1 MLDSPPTLA
10 AIGPVESFPTSPTIA
25 ARHGRPQ
32 GGRGLLGMAFLRATA
47 PYETPV
53 ISGRRAVPAHAE
65 PRRLSRPGRELRAES
80 RAFLTPWE
88 PTWPAD
94 DLTRTAFRRRI
105 RRYHAEVR
113 EDRAYPFFIFRQTD
127 YALLGGITLS
137 NVTRGMTQTATL
149 GYWMGERHAG
159 RGHMTRAVKALA
171 PFAFG
176 ALRLHRLEA
185 ACLPH
190 NAASMRLLER
200 VGFRREGLARGLV
213 CINGRWQDHIVFAL
227 LADDPLP

>member
-1 MLDSPPTLA
+1 
-10 AIGPVESFPTSPTIA
+10 
-25 ARHGRPQ
+25 
-32 GGRGLLGMAFLRATA
+32 MAFLRAT
-47 PYETPV
+47 TPLESPIIAGDGV
-53 ISGRRAVPAHAE
+53 YM
-65 PRRLSRPGRELRAES
+65 RPPNLADYSTWTELRAES

-105 RRYHAEVR
+105 RRYQDEIRDDH
-113 EDRAYPFFIFRQTD
+113 AYPFFIFRQAD
-127 YALLGGITLS
+127 QILLGGITLS

-149 GYWMGERHAG
+149 GYWMGERYAN
-159 RGHMTRAVKALA
+159 RGYMTRAVKALA

-190 NAASMRLLER
+190 NVASMRLLEKL
-200 VGFRREGLARGLV
+200 GFQREGLARGLV
-213 CINGRWQDHIVFAL
+213 CIAGRWQDHIVYAL
-227 LADDPLP
+227 LADDPLR

>member
-1 MLDSPPTLA
+1 
-10 AIGPVESFPTSPTIA
+10 
-25 ARHGRPQ
+25 
-32 GGRGLLGMAFLRATA
+32 MAFLRASTHF
-47 PYETPV
+47 ETPV
-53 ISGRRAVPAHAE
+53 IPGEGLFLRTPTLADYPAWA
-65 PRRLSRPGRELRAES
+65 ELRGES

-94 DLTRTAFRRRI
+94 DLTRTAFRRRV
-105 RRYHAEVR
+105 RRYQTEIR
-113 EDRAYPFFIFRQTD
+113 EDHAYPFFIFRQNE
-127 YALLGGITLS
+127 YVLLGGITLS
-137 NVTRGMTQTATL
+137 NVTRGMTQTATV

-159 RGHMTRAVKALA
+159 QGHMTRAVRALV

-176 ALRLHRLEA
+176 TLHLHRLEA

-190 NAASMRLLER
+190 NGASMRLLEK

-227 LADDPLP
+227 LSDDPIR

>member
-1 MLDSPPTLA
+1 
-10 AIGPVESFPTSPTIA
+10 
-25 ARHGRPQ
+25 
-32 GGRGLLGMAFLRATA
+32 MAFLRAST

-53 ISGRRAVPAHAE
+53 LPGEGLFLRTPSLADYPAWA
-65 PRRLSRPGRELRAES
+65 ELRAES

-105 RRYHAEVR
+105 RRYQTEIR
-113 EDRAYPFFIFRQTD
+113 EDHAYPFFIFRQSD
-127 YALLGGITLS
+127 YLLLGGITLS
-137 NVTRGMTQTATL
+137 NVTRGMTQTATV

-159 RGHMTRAVKALA
+159 RGSMTRALRALI

-176 ALRLHRLEA
+176 TLHLHRLEA

-190 NAASMRLLER
+190 NSASMRLLEKA
-200 VGFRREGLARGLV
+200 GFRREGLARGLV
-213 CINGRWQDHIVFAL
+213 CINGRWQDHIVYAL
-227 LADDPLP
+227 LSDDPLP

>member
-1 MLDSPPTLA
+1 
-10 AIGPVESFPTSPTIA
+10 
-25 ARHGRPQ
+25 
-32 GGRGLLGMAFLRATA
+32 MAFLRATT

-53 ISGRRAVPAHAE
+53 ISGEGLFLRT
-65 PRRLSRPGRELRAES
+65 PGLADYQGWSELRAES
-80 RAFLTPWE
+80 RSFLLPWE

-105 RRYHAEVR
+105 RRYQTEIR
-113 EDRAYPFFIFRQTD
+113 EDRAYPFFIFRQAD

-149 GYWMGERHAG
+149 GYWMGERHAS
-159 RGHMTRAVKALA
+159 RGYMTRAVRAIV

-200 VGFRREGLARGLV
+200 VGFGREGLARGLV

-227 LADDPLP
+227 LADDPLR

>member
-1 MLDSPPTLA
+1 
-10 AIGPVESFPTSPTIA
+10 
-25 ARHGRPQ
+25 
-32 GGRGLLGMAFLRATA
+32 MAFLRATSA
-47 PYETPV
+47 YESPV
-53 ISGRRAVPAHAE
+53 IAGEGLFLRTPSLADYPVWA
-65 PRRLSRPGRELRAES
+65 ELRAES

-105 RRYHAEVR
+105 RRYLTEIR
-113 EDRAYPFFIFRQTD
+113 EDHAYPFFIFRQSD
-127 YALLGGITLS
+127 YTLLGGITLS

-159 RGHMTRAVKALA
+159 RGGMTRAVRALT

-176 ALRLHRLEA
+176 TLHLHRLEA

-190 NAASMRLLER
+190 NGASMRLLEK

-227 LADDPLP
+227 LSDDPLP